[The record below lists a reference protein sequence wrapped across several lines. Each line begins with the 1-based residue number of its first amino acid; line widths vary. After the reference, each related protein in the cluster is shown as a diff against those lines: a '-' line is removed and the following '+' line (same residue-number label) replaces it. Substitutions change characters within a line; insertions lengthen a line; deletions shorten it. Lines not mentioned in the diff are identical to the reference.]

1 MDMLELI
8 TLIQNSEKRPMMF
21 CVHLEELQP
30 IRCWKPEPE
39 DVYYN
44 RTHNPEPKAIHT
56 FMDRDEVTAFLFDHD
71 LFGWEVSEWRVEDL
85 AEYFTTM
92 TIKLY
97 RFNY

>member
-8 TLIQNSEKRPMMF
+8 EIIQNSEPIVF
-21 CVHLEELQP
+21 CVHLEEHSP
-30 IRCWKPEPE
+30 IRCWNQEPE

-44 RTHNPEPKAIHT
+44 RPRNPEPRIYT

-71 LFGWEVSEWRVEDL
+71 IWGWEVSDWRVDDL
-85 AEYFTTM
+85 AEYCPMM
-92 TIKLY
+92 TINLY

>member
-8 TLIQNSEKRPMMF
+8 TLIQNSEKRPMIF

-30 IRCWKPEPE
+30 VRCWKPEPE
-39 DVYYN
+39 DEYYN
-44 RTHNPEPKAIHT
+44 RARDRKTYYT
-56 FMDRDEVTAFLFDHD
+56 FMDRDEVTAFLFDKD
-71 LFGWEVSEWRVEDL
+71 VFGWEVSEWSIDDL